1 MRKADIAAQVA
12 DRASLTKAEAKRA
25 VNAVFE
31 VIREALGSGDTVS
44 VTGFGRFSTKDRPA
58 RTGRNPRTGENVA
71 IAASK
76 APSFKAGKALRNRV
90 R

>member
-1 MRKADIAAQVA
+1 MKKSDLAAQVA
-12 DRASLTKAEAKRA
+12 RRAPLTKAQAKSA

-31 VIREALGSGDTVS
+31 VILDALANGETVS
-44 VTGFGRFSTKDRPA
+44 VTGFGRFSTKSPPA
-58 RTGRNPRTGENVA
+58 RTGRNPQTGESVA

-76 APSFKAGKALRNRV
+76 TPSLKAGKTLRDRL

>member
-1 MRKADIAAQVA
+1 MRKTDIVAQVA
-12 DRASLTKAEAKRA
+12 GRASLPKAQGKSA

-31 VIREALGSGDTVS
+31 VIRDALANGDTVS

-58 RTGRNPRTGENVA
+58 RTGRNPRTGETVA

-76 APSFKAGKALRNRV
+76 ALSFRAGKAFRDGLR
-90 R
+90 

>member
-1 MRKADIAAQVA
+1 MRKADIAVEIAG
-12 DRASLTKAEAKRA
+12 RASLTKAQAKSA

-31 VIREALGSGDTVS
+31 VIRDALANGDAVS
-44 VTGFGRFSTKDRPA
+44 VNGFGRFSTKSRSA
-58 RTGRNPRTGENVA
+58 RTGRNPRTGESVA

-76 APSFKAGKALRNRV
+76 APSFKAGKALRDRV

>member
-1 MRKADIAAQVA
+1 M
-12 DRASLTKAEAKRA
+12 

-31 VIREALGSGDTVS
+31 VIQDALANEGTVS
-44 VTGFGRFSTKDRPA
+44 VTGFGRFSTKSRPA
-58 RTGRNPRTGENVA
+58 RTGRNPQTGESVA

-76 APSFKAGKALRNRV
+76 ASSFKAGKALRDRL

>member
-1 MRKADIAAQVA
+1 MRTSDIAAQVGG
-12 DRASLTKAEAKRA
+12 RAPLTKAQAKSA

-31 VIREALGSGDTVS
+31 VIRDALANGDTVS
-44 VTGFGRFSTKDRPA
+44 VTGFGRFSTKSRSA
-58 RTGRNPRTGENVA
+58 RTGRNPRTGETVA

-76 APSFKAGKALRNRV
+76 APSFKAAKGLRDRL